1 MGHHCHLLT
10 QPNTSTRLLWQ
21 LCSTTWRA
29 ASAHLVVLNA
39 DWLTKGV
46 YTNNA
51 SFLGPCWTS
60 MRGQHW
66 SAGFSELA
74 LRLHALLSQGTFW
87 AGLVENSGRDH
98 LLLAKATSKKTKY
111 LVGVAQFPWNSWQNC
126 EEQKKKRR
134 PKKRRRNFE
143 FPISVFSFPLE
154 WRAHTSG
161 ETKPAVVYI
170 AALFDGVL
178 TSKMTSVHGFN
189 ISQRAVI
196 LMQSISEALEWS
208 LQHCQSRTITDHQL
222 EKILQCWNA
231 PGQCYGQDIFH
242 YFQLGLFWKRCFTRS
257 FRFSLL
263 CSNLEGKQEVEML
276 AFPLGWKSDFPK
288 SFSNSLG

>member
-1 MGHHCHLLT
+1 MGPSSVGKSNIKEN
-10 QPNTSTRLLWQ
+10 QIFGG
-21 LCSTTWRA
+21 CS
-29 ASAHLVVLNA
+29 SISVKF
-39 DWLTKGV
+39 LTK
-46 YTNNA
+46 
-51 SFLGPCWTS
+51 
-60 MRGQHW
+60 
-66 SAGFSELA
+66 
-74 LRLHALLSQGTFW
+74 LRRT
-87 AGLVENSGRDH
+87 
-98 LLLAKATSKKTKY
+98 KKK
-111 LVGVAQFPWNSWQNC
+111 
-126 EEQKKKRR
+126 KKKR
-134 PKKRRRNFE
+134 PKKCRCNFE

-196 LMQSISEALEWS
+196 LMQSISEALEWN